1 MSLLTGKHYI
11 VVPRATTT
19 ERLALTPANGMLVYD
34 TTLNALYKYEN
45 GAWSAF
51 GGGSTYS
58 RIVVSSSQ
66 TATNDS
72 DYTLVASTTFT
83 DPTPIEGKGYSVLIR
98 NGTATIGA
106 LAYSTVGTLVWR
118 LFHSGSWATYVL
130 TNQTQLDLK
139 QDKPI
144 TLNLSGDV
152 TTSSN
157 VSSAITGLVATL
169 EANTNYII
177 TGVLRSRCSGVGG
190 VKYGMTLVSGGAST
204 ISAQGKGAVASGV
217 IPLEEYY
224 FTQAGTLTATALVRV
239 AGGASDIY
247 LNGNINVGATA
258 GDIQFNFAS
267 GTNTQT
273 STIDQFGTWIEIK
286 KVV

>member
-1 MSLLTGKHYI
+1 MSFKVNEKYI
-11 VVPRATTT
+11 VVPSVTTI
-19 ERLALTPANGMLVYD
+19 ERNALTPAKGMLVYD
-34 TTLNALYKYEN
+34 TTLNAFYKYEN

-51 GGGSTYS
+51 GGGA
-58 RIVVSSSQ
+58 VSSVFGRTGAVVAQSGDYSKSDVGLANVDNTSDANKPVSTATQ
-66 TATNDS
+66 TA
-72 DYTLVASTTFT
+72 
-83 DPTPIEGKGYSVLIR
+83 
-98 NGTATIGA
+98 
-106 LAYSTVGTLVWR
+106 
-118 LFHSGSWATYVL
+118 
-130 TNQTQLDLK
+130 LDLK
-139 QDKPI
+139 QNKSI
-144 TLNLSGDV
+144 MLKLSGDV
-152 TTSSN
+152 TTTSN

-177 TGVLRSRCSGVGG
+177 TGVLRSRCSGTGG
-190 VKYGMTLVSGGAST
+190 VKYGMTLVSGGTSA
-204 ISAQGKGAVASGV
+204 ISAQGKGAVTGSV
-217 IPLEEYY
+217 SYLEEYF
-224 FTQAGTLTATALVRV
+224 FTQTGALTATGVIRI